1 MHVTCMNPDERTK
14 GERITMHAYVTI
26 ECVERLQANGG
37 VPRCGRGRGRARRAD
52 ADGEGTS

>member
-1 MHVTCMNPDERTK
+1 MNPDVRTK

-37 VPRCGRGRGRARRAD
+37 VPRRGRGKGRARRAD